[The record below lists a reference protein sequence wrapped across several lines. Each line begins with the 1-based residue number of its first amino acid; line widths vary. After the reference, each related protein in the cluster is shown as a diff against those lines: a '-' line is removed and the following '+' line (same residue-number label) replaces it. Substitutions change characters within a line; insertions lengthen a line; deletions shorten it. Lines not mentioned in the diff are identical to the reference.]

1 MSEVNTVLLVGRVT
15 ASGEPRTLPSGDTVR
30 MLRVVVPRTASPGAS
45 RGHAGRPR
53 RAVDTIDVACW
64 TAGVRRIAEQLSID
78 DEVEV
83 EGSLRR
89 RFYRAGGA
97 VGSRY
102 EVEARRLR
110 RVSSPGQGGGTT

>member
-1 MSEVNTVLLVGRVT
+1 MSEVNTVLLLGRVT

-30 MLRVVVPRTASPGAS
+30 MLRVVVPRPASSGAA
-45 RGHAGRPR
+45 RGRAGRPR

-64 TAGVRRIAEQLSID
+64 TAGVRRVADRLSID

-97 VGSRY
+97 VASRY

-110 RVSSPGQGGGTT
+110 RVSPPPRGGGAT

>member
-30 MLRVVVPRTASPGAS
+30 MLRVVVPRTASSGAS
-45 RGHAGRPR
+45 HDRGRRPR

-64 TAGVRRIAEQLSID
+64 TAGVRRIAERLSVD

-83 EGSLRR
+83 QGSLRR

-110 RVSSPGQGGGTT
+110 RVSSSRRGGRAT